1 MFDITTVGEILI
13 DLTQTGISD
22 NGIPIYT
29 ANPGGAPANVAVA
42 ASKLGARTAFVGKVG
57 NDSFGKFLCDTLKK
71 YNVNTDSVITD
82 KFANTTL
89 AVVSVNENGERSFAF
104 YRKDSADTLLS
115 ENEISDFQMSNTH
128 ILHFG
133 SISLT
138 AEPSRTATISA
149 IKRAKSFGAV
159 ISYDPNYRGSLWN
172 SVDEAVEQMKKP
184 LDLVDILKVS
194 EEELPLISGKTD
206 IEAGAKYLCDK
217 YNIKLVLVTLGAKGS
232 YYRFKDCTGVVD
244 GVNVTVADTNG
255 AGDTFFGAFL
265 SRMAYMEKYKPSDL
279 TEGEIKD
286 MLAFSNHAAAIT
298 TSRSGA
304 IPAMPTISEIGI
316 LP

>member
-42 ASKLGARTAFVGKVG
+42 ASKLGANTAFIGKVG
-57 NDSFGKFLCDTLKK
+57 NDAYGKLLCDTLKK
-71 YNVNTDSVITD
+71 YNVSTDGVITD
-82 KFANTTL
+82 KSANTTL

-104 YRKDSADTLLS
+104 YRKNSADTLLS
-115 ENEISDFQMSNTH
+115 ENEIIDLQLRNTH

-133 SISLT
+133 SVSLT

-149 IKRAKSFGAV
+149 VKRAKSFGAV
-159 ISYDPNYRGSLWN
+159 ISYDPNYRESLW
-172 SVDEAVEQMKKP
+172 SSLDEAVEQMKKP

-194 EEELPLISGKTD
+194 DEELPLISGKTD
-206 IEAGAKYLCDK
+206 VEDGAKYLCDK
-217 YNIKLVLVTLGAKGS
+217 YNIKLVLVTLGAKGA
-232 YYRFKDCTGVVD
+232 YYRFKDCAGIVD
-244 GVNVTVADTNG
+244 GVSVTVADTNG

-265 SRMAYMEKYKPSDL
+265 SRMVYMEKYNPSDL
-279 TEGEIKD
+279 TEDEIKD
-286 MLAFSNHAAAIT
+286 MLAFSNNAAAIT

-304 IPAMPTISEIGI
+304 IPAMPTIGEIDR